1 MKWMPSGMGVMAML
15 AALGGCSPAVS
26 EAPGAVSAQPAEL
39 HPESRL
45 EVVTLFVHSG
55 EKKRRF
61 RVEMARSRFEQAK
74 GLMFRTAM
82 GPDEGMLFPFDKPRQ
97 ASFWMRNTVI
107 PLDLIFIGAD
117 RRILNVF
124 DNAEPYSE
132 NQIISEGQAIAV
144 LELNGGRA
152 GQLGIKAGDRVE
164 W

>member
-1 MKWMPSGMGVMAML
+1 
-15 AALGGCSPAVS
+15 
-26 EAPGAVSAQPAEL
+26 
-39 HPESRL
+39 
-45 EVVTLFVHSG
+45 
-55 EKKRRF
+55 
-61 RVEMARSRFEQAK
+61 
-74 GLMFRTAM
+74 
-82 GPDEGMLFPFDKPRQ
+82 
-97 ASFWMRNTVI
+97 MRNTVI

-152 GQLGIKAGDRVE
+152 AQLGIKAGDRVE